1 MEFAFHTRLDD
12 LDTCRALSRTSA
24 GVARNARKA
33 RRGMLL
39 CALLCAAYLAYYVY
53 VAVRDEAPI
62 FRDPLGVIFLLGL
75 GYCIVCWAKV
85 RGGNYAELAAQAARR
100 NCPPGLA
107 QDARCTEDGFWL
119 SEPDI
124 ETRVFYTALTRLVD
138 AGSHYVLFTAP
149 SMGAPLDKASLTG
162 GDAGEFERFM
172 QEKTGLTWE
181 RLDA

>member
-24 GVARNARKA
+24 GVTRNARKA
-33 RRGMLL
+33 RRSALL
-39 CALLCAAYLAYYVY
+39 CALLCAIYLAYYVY
-53 VAVRDEAPI
+53 AAVRDEAPI
-62 FRDPLGVIFLLGL
+62 FRDPLGVVFLLGL
-75 GYCIVCWAKV
+75 GFFIVRWAKV
-85 RGGNYAELAAQAARR
+85 RGGNYAELVARITRR
-100 NCPPGLA
+100 NCPLGLA
-107 QDARCTEDGFWL
+107 QDVRCTEEGICL

-124 ETRVFYTALTRLVD
+124 EMRAFYTALTRLVD

-172 QEKTGLTWE
+172 QEKTGLPWE

>member
-33 RRGMLL
+33 RRGALL
-39 CALLCAAYLAYYVY
+39 CALLCAIYLAYYVY
-53 VAVRDEAPI
+53 AAVRDEAPI
-62 FRDPLGVIFLLGL
+62 FRDPLGVVFLLGL
-75 GYCIVCWAKV
+75 GFFIVRWAKV
-85 RGGNYAELAAQAARR
+85 HGGNYAELMARITR
-100 NCPPGLA
+100 KSCPLGLA
-107 QDARCTEDGFWL
+107 QDARCTEEGICL
-119 SEPDI
+119 AEPDI
-124 ETRVFYTALTRLVD
+124 EMRAFYTALTRLVD

-149 SMGAPLDKASLTG
+149 SMGAPLDKASLSG

-172 QEKTGLTWE
+172 QEKTGLPWE

>member
-12 LDTCRALSRTSA
+12 LETCRALSRASA

-62 FRDPLGVIFLLGL
+62 FRDPLGVVFLLGL
-75 GYCIVCWAKV
+75 GFFIVRWAKV
-85 RGGNYAELAAQAARR
+85 RGGNYAELVARITRR
-100 NCPPGLA
+100 NCPLGLA
-107 QDARCTEDGFWL
+107 QDVRCTEEGICL
-119 SEPDI
+119 SESDI
-124 ETRVFYTALTRLVD
+124 ETHTFYTALTRLVD

-149 SMGAPLDKASLTG
+149 SMGAPLDKASLSG
-162 GDAGEFERFM
+162 GDAGEFEHFM

>member
-33 RRGMLL
+33 RRGALL
-39 CALLCAAYLAYYVY
+39 CALLSAAWLAYYVY
-53 VAVRDEAPI
+53 AAVRDEAPI
-62 FRDPLGVIFLLGL
+62 FRDPLGVVFLLGL
-75 GYCIVCWAKV
+75 GFFIVRWAKV
-85 RGGNYAELAAQAARR
+85 RGGNYAELVARITRR

-107 QDARCTEDGFWL
+107 QDVRCTEEGICL

-124 ETRVFYTALTRLVD
+124 ETHTFYTALTRLVD
-138 AGSHYVLFTAP
+138 AGSHYMLFTAP
-149 SMGAPLDKASLTG
+149 SVGAPLDKASITG
-162 GDAGEFERFM
+162 GDAGEFEHFM
-172 QEKTGLTWE
+172 QKKTGLTWE

>member
-33 RRGMLL
+33 RRGALL
-39 CALLCAAYLAYYVY
+39 CALLCAAWLVYYVY
-53 VAVRDEAPI
+53 TAVRDEAPI
-62 FRDPLGVIFLLGL
+62 FRDPLGVVFLLGL
-75 GYCIVCWAKV
+75 GFFIVRWAKV
-85 RGGNYAELAAQAARR
+85 RGGNYAELVAQITRR
-100 NCPPGLA
+100 NCPLGLA
-107 QDARCTEDGFWL
+107 QDARCTEEGICL
-119 SEPDI
+119 AEPDI
-124 ETRVFYTALTRLVD
+124 EMRAFYTALTRLVD

-149 SMGAPLDKASLTG
+149 SMGAPLDKASITG

-172 QEKTGLTWE
+172 QKKTGLTWE

>member
-75 GYCIVCWAKV
+75 GYFIVRWAKV
-85 RGGNYAELAAQAARR
+85 RGGNYAELVAQITRR
-100 NCPPGLA
+100 NCPLGLA
-107 QDARCTEDGFWL
+107 QHARCTEEGICL
-119 SEPDI
+119 TEPDL

-149 SMGAPLDKASLTG
+149 SVGTPLDKASITG
-162 GDAGEFERFM
+162 GDAGEFEHFM
-172 QEKTGLTWE
+172 QEKTGLTLE
-181 RLDA
+181 NAR

>member
-75 GYCIVCWAKV
+75 GYCIVRWAKV

-107 QDARCTEDGFWL
+107 QDARCTEEGICL
-119 SEPDI
+119 SEPDL

-149 SMGAPLDKASLTG
+149 SMGAPLDKIGRAHV
-162 GDAGEFERFM
+162 
-172 QEKTGLTWE
+172 
-181 RLDA
+181 

>member
-33 RRGMLL
+33 RRGALL
-39 CALLCAAYLAYYVY
+39 CALLCAIYLAYYVY
-53 VAVRDEAPI
+53 AAVRDEAPI
-62 FRDPLGVIFLLGL
+62 FRDPLGVVFLLGL
-75 GYCIVCWAKV
+75 GFFIVRWAKV
-85 RGGNYAELAAQAARR
+85 RGGNYAELVARITR
-100 NCPPGLA
+100 KNCPLGLA
-107 QDARCTEDGFWL
+107 QDARCTEEGICL
-119 SEPDI
+119 AEPDI
-124 ETRVFYTALTRLVD
+124 EMRAFYTALTRLVD

-149 SMGAPLDKASLTG
+149 SMGAPLDKASITG

>member
-1 MEFAFHTRLDD
+1 MEFAFHTRLDG
-12 LDTCRALSRTSA
+12 LDTCRALSRASA

-62 FRDPLGVIFLLGL
+62 FRDPLGVVFLLGL
-75 GYCIVCWAKV
+75 GFFIVRWAKV
-85 RGGNYAELAAQAARR
+85 RGGNYAELVARITRR
-100 NCPPGLA
+100 NCPLGLA
-107 QDARCTEDGFWL
+107 QDVRCTEEGICL

-124 ETRVFYTALTRLVD
+124 ETHTFYTALTRLVD

-149 SMGAPLDKASLTG
+149 SMGAPLDKASLTS
-162 GDAGEFERFM
+162 GDAGEFEQFM
-172 QEKTGLTWE
+172 QEKTGLPWE

>member
-24 GVARNARKA
+24 GVARNAHKTQLCS
-33 RRGMLL
+33 LL

-53 VAVRDEAPI
+53 TAVRDEAPI
-62 FRDPLGVIFLLGL
+62 FRDPLGVVFLLGL
-75 GYCIVCWAKV
+75 GFFIVRWAKV
-85 RGGNYAELAAQAARR
+85 RGGNYAELVARITR
-100 NCPPGLA
+100 KNCPLGLA
-107 QDARCTEDGFWL
+107 QDARCTEEGICL

-162 GDAGEFERFM
+162 GDAGEFEQFM
-172 QEKTGLTWE
+172 QKKTGLPWE

>member
-12 LDTCRALSRTSA
+12 LETCRAMSRASA
-24 GVARNARKA
+24 GVARNARKTW
-33 RRGMLL
+33 RGALL
-39 CALLCAAYLAYYVY
+39 CALLCAIYLAYYVY
-53 VAVRDEAPI
+53 AAVRDEAPI
-62 FRDPLGVIFLLGL
+62 FRDPLGVVFLLGL
-75 GYCIVCWAKV
+75 GFFIVRWAKV
-85 RGGNYAELAAQAARR
+85 RGGNYAELMARITR
-100 NCPPGLA
+100 KSCPLGLA
-107 QDARCTEDGFWL
+107 QDARCTEEGICL

-149 SMGAPLDKASLTG
+149 SMGAPLDKASLSG

-172 QEKTGLTWE
+172 QEKTGLPWE